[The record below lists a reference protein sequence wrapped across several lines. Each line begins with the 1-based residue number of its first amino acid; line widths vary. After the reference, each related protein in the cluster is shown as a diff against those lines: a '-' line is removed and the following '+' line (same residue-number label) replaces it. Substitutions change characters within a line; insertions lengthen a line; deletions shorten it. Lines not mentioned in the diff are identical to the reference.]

1 MEMSFLQIISLA
13 MFLVMGG
20 LGYMMWKRKQDEGE
34 D

>member
-1 MEMSFLQIISLA
+1 MSILQIVSMVLFVA
-13 MFLVMGG
+13 MGA

>member
-1 MEMSFLQIISLA
+1 MDLLQIISMALFVA
-13 MFLVMGG
+13 MGV